1 MDLLPWLQSL
11 GNDAHDFPEVFPVDA
26 ADVERGVELAS
37 RITAFAKYWLDVAP
51 PVAPAVA
58 HPVAPAVASPRPPA
72 VESGIASPAVGTTPV
87 STVVKRRAAA
97 RRRQAD
103 SRARKRL
110 RVDIP
115 DRVPEERGSGATAA
129 NGMPRG
135 SKRHWNTKLQGVLQ
149 NARDNVIPGALANYV
164 QTLDS
169 GMQTAVRGG
178 MRVSEDRVG
187 MGIVSSL
194 RAAFA
199 SLASSRC
206 KQDRDIQL
214 AGAAMAFGE
223 GASETVQ
230 EVARVLGIK
239 VGVVTTG
246 QLGHRNLQAGIGL
259 GLAARRRSGLLKGLV
274 TEVKKKAKDALNAEV
289 LQKVRDF
296 WLSPGITRVSTCKR
310 DVIRIPRED
319 GTVER
324 ASMQWLEMTQLE
336 VFRRF
341 KKKEP
346 DAKIGLRTFEQKKP
360 KQVRRLTRRDTIS
373 CCCRYH
379 EDFRLALTAYNRAHE
394 VLHSKCECEDM
405 TCCPLLGGQRAVL
418 SNRKPTVAFPDK
430 VCGRCEVGSSTS
442 TFVASLLCPKP
453 TGADGEPAEFHAMP
467 CLDGSC
473 EACGGLRNLK
483 LCEAEI
489 GKAGQLV
496 EWSTYE
502 SAVVG
507 TDDDGKNKH
516 RIQFVQKKTPVG
528 ELVSKLQGCML
539 GHVPGGSKKCLCA
552 GKFVLKDA
560 KGDWAVKEL
569 AGVSGQT
576 CPFLKPY
583 PYHCFMA
590 QYTMNMFN
598 KCKENLPLG
607 HCLLLFDFSE
617 NHALNI
623 PRAIQSLHWIVKQA
637 SLLCCVLWR
646 HAVKEVDGVESTEE
660 NPIIVKDYLYF
671 MGDDMPHSHRAIQ
684 HMRKLI
690 VKEYF
695 QKRGIPLPK
704 FVHEWADGS
713 AAQNKCGTAF
723 ADVVE
728 SGRPMEWERGL
739 GIPCQ
744 RNFFETSHARGEQD
758 AMGVAVKHEA
768 SLAVMATTDKWY
780 GKILNA
786 RDLYEFCLERLRFAK
801 DQGSNR
807 RSAFGKRFFFLVE
820 DGDVDESGQG
830 FKTVDGT
837 LALHS
842 VRAGVGL
849 MVGLKRDRP
858 CYCDYCYAQC
868 EQPQPDSEGCHNKGH
883 VDEWVPFTM
892 VAEAVGEERRT
903 RMRAAEHAHDVAQVE
918 VSRGSIF
925 ARSSGGDENHQYYLV
940 KALGGVH
947 QVLDA
952 DGIKD
957 DYYTPGVGVSAGA
970 GVHATPGEF
979 VVEGRFL
986 EWRDE
991 STCTEYFVDNSR
1003 KCLTYSHHIVCVEVA
1018 MRKRKVGGRD
1028 YLMVPEA
1035 EHHRILAALVQRYL

>member
-1 MDLLPWLQSL
+1 
-11 GNDAHDFPEVFPVDA
+11 
-26 ADVERGVELAS
+26 
-37 RITAFAKYWLDVAP
+37 
-51 PVAPAVA
+51 
-58 HPVAPAVASPRPPA
+58 
-72 VESGIASPAVGTTPV
+72 
-87 STVVKRRAAA
+87 
-97 RRRQAD
+97 
-103 SRARKRL
+103 
-110 RVDIP
+110 
-115 DRVPEERGSGATAA
+115 
-129 NGMPRG
+129 
-135 SKRHWNTKLQGVLQ
+135 
-149 NARDNVIPGALANYV
+149 
-164 QTLDS
+164 
-169 GMQTAVRGG
+169 
-178 MRVSEDRVG
+178 
-187 MGIVSSL
+187 
-194 RAAFA
+194 
-199 SLASSRC
+199 
-206 KQDRDIQL
+206 
-214 AGAAMAFGE
+214 MAFGG

-230 EVARVLGIK
+230 EVAGVLGIK

-259 GLAARRRSGLLKGLV
+259 ELAGRRGSGLLKGLV
-274 TEVKKKAKDALNAEV
+274 TEVKKKAKDAPNAEV
-289 LQKVRDF
+289 LQKIRDF

-310 DVIRIPRED
+310 DVIQVRRED
-319 GTVER
+319 GRVEK
-324 ASMQWLEMTQLE
+324 ASKQWLEMTQLE

-346 DAKIGLRTFEQKKP
+346 DVKVGLRTFEQKKP
-360 KQVRRLTRRDTIS
+360 K
-373 CCCRYH
+373 
-379 EDFRLALTAYNRAHE
+379 ED
-394 VLHSKCECEDM
+394 VLPSARGAEGSSIQSKADRGV
-405 TCCPLLGGQRAVL
+405 PGQGLRAVRGWL
-418 SNRKPTVAFPDK
+418 VDVK
-430 VCGRCEVGSSTS
+430 VCSVVVVPEANGGRRRACRVSR
-442 TFVASLLCPKP
+442 
-453 TGADGEPAEFHAMP
+453 AMP

-473 EACGGLRNLK
+473 EDCGGLRNLK

-489 GKAGQLV
+489 GKAGQQV

-516 RIQFVQKKTPVG
+516 RVQFVQKKTPVG
-528 ELVSKLQGCML
+528 ELVSKLQGCVL
-539 GHVPGGSKKCLCA
+539 GHVPGESKKCSCA
-552 GKFVLKDA
+552 GKFVRKDA
-560 KGDWAVKEL
+560 DGDWAVKEL

-590 QYTMNMFN
+590 QHTMNMFN

-671 MGDDMPHSHRAIQ
+671 MGNDMPHSHRAIQ

-695 QKRGIPLPK
+695 QKRGLPLPK
-704 FVHEWADGS
+704 FIHEWADGS

-728 SGRPMEWERGL
+728 SGRPMEWVRGL

-786 RDLYEFCLERLRFAK
+786 RDLYEFCLERLQFAK

-807 RSAFGKRFFFLVE
+807 RSAFGQRFFFLVE

-868 EQPQPDSEGCHNKGH
+868 EHPQPDSEGCHYKSH

-903 RMRAAEHAHDVAQVE
+903 RMRAAEQAHDVAQVE

-957 DYYTPGVGVSAGA
+957 DYYTQGVGGSAGA

-1018 MRKRKVGGRD
+1018 LRKRKVGRQD
-1028 YLMVPEA
+1028 YLIVPEA
-1035 EHHRILAALVQRYL
+1035 EHQRILAALV